1 MTTMPEP
8 LTDELLVAPHDGGCW
23 YCHKMDENLVF
34 SIEWDAYVHLACV
47 REALERDPQ
56 DEEAG
61 AFARE
66 LGVELIEKE
75 VEAGE

>member
-1 MTTMPEP
+1 VIFHEVT
-8 LTDELLVAPHDGGCW
+8 PHDGGCW

-56 DEEAG
+56 DAEAWV
-61 AFARE
+61 FARE
-66 LGVELIEKE
+66 LGVESVRKLTEEKQ
-75 VEAGE
+75 V